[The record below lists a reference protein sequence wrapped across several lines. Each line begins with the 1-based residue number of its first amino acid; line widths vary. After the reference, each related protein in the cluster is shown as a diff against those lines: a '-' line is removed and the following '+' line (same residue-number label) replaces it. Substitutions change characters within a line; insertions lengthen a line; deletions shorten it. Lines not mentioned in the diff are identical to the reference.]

1 MVHKAKAIPFA
12 SEAGKQVSQ
21 DQVLEEINKAKQYLE
36 ANKDVIGERVY
47 DAMDGFSRT
56 ALQFLNTK
64 GAQGWAAAAQ
74 DATGNALWAGAEAE
88 AVEAALPAAIVQA
101 GGGPQ
106 IPGIRLGTNSSLITK
121 PLPEDLSLDKAY
133 YAARDYLAAIDE
145 KNREIAQ
152 TIGPVAFIN
161 EMEQDP
167 RVGPFP
173 PYLPVPL
180 IFPSRLILPMLN
192 TVLET
197 CRILVSVYPFRSD
210 ILRQILS
217 LVLAVFDVS
226 RGNWRDGVLSLFG
239 LFSTN
244 MMLVGM
250 VGKTARWVYN
260 FISPDLQ
267 DQLEDDLYK
276 SAKSMFVGFWLWLLS
291 IAAPDFV
298 RNQINELMETANSA
312 IQAAKDKIEP
322 IQQKAIASGQQM
334 GLKVSF
340 PKFPLERLPSLDDI
354 QNFQSLLHRPEIL
367 CSAEFQAVLQ
377 PALAIPPVRLLLELL
392 NFPTQEQ
399 DKAKLCAGR
408 PSSVGEAL
416 TQSLTPVVTPQ
427 KVGGTR
433 RRRQRSVSRRRKR
446 QNLRA

>member
-1 MVHKAKAIPFA
+1 MVHKAKVIPFM

-21 DQVLEEINKAKQYLE
+21 DQVLEEINKAKQFLE

-47 DAMDGFSRT
+47 EAMDGFSRT

-74 DATGNALWAGAEAE
+74 DSTGNALWAGAEAE

-106 IPGIRLGTNSSLITK
+106 IPGIRIGAESSLITK
-121 PLPEDLSLDKAY
+121 PIPADLSLDQAY

-145 KNREIAQ
+145 KNREIAA

-161 EMEQDP
+161 GMEQDP
-167 RVGPFP
+167 RLGPFP
-173 PYLPVPL
+173 PYLPTPL

-197 CRILVSVYPFRSD
+197 CRILVSVFPFRSD
-210 ILRQILS
+210 ILRQIMS
-217 LVLAVFDVS
+217 IVLAILDVS

-244 MMLVGM
+244 MMLIGM

-276 SAKSMFVGFWLWLLS
+276 STKSMFVGFWLWLLS
-291 IAAPDFV
+291 VAAPDFV
-298 RNQINELMETANSA
+298 RDQINALMETANKA
-312 IQAAKDKIEP
+312 IQAAQNQIVP
-322 IQQKAIASGQQM
+322 IQQKAIASGKQM

-340 PKFPLERLPSLDDI
+340 PKFPLEKLPSLDDI
-354 QNFQSLLHRPEIL
+354 QNFQALLHRPEIL

-377 PALAIPPVRLLLELL
+377 PALAMPPVRLLLELM

-408 PSSVGEAL
+408 PASVGEAL

-427 KVGGTR
+427 KAGTR
-433 RRRQRSVSRRRKR
+433 RRRQKPTSRRHKR
-446 QNLRA
+446 

>member
-1 MVHKAKAIPFA
+1 MVHKAKTIPFM

-21 DQVLEEINKAKQYLE
+21 DQVLEEINKAKQFLD
-36 ANKDVIGERVY
+36 ANKDVLGERVY

-56 ALQFLNTK
+56 ALQFLNAK
-64 GAQGWAAAAQ
+64 GAQGWAAATK
-74 DATGNALWAGAEAE
+74 DATGNALWAGTEAE

-106 IPGIRLGTNSSLITK
+106 IPGIRLGEGSSLITK
-121 PLPEDLSLDKAY
+121 PLPTDISLDQAY

-145 KNREIAQ
+145 KNREIAA

-161 EMEQDP
+161 GMEQDP
-167 RVGPFP
+167 RLGPFP

-192 TVLET
+192 TILET
-197 CRILVSVYPFRSD
+197 CRILVSVFPFRSD
-210 ILRQILS
+210 LLRQIMS
-217 LVLAVFDVS
+217 IVLAILDVS
-226 RGNWRDGVLSLFG
+226 RGQWRDGVLSLFG

-276 SAKSMFVGFWLWLLS
+276 STKSMFVGFWLWLLS
-291 IAAPDFV
+291 VAAPDFV
-298 RNQINELMETANSA
+298 RNQINALMLTANQA
-312 IQAAKDKIEP
+312 IQAAQDKIVP

-340 PKFPLERLPSLDDI
+340 PKFPLEKLPSLDDI

-377 PALAIPPVRLLLELL
+377 PALAIPPVRLFLELL

-408 PSSVGEAL
+408 PASVGEAL
-416 TQSLTPVVTPQ
+416 VQSLTPVVTQ
-427 KVGGTR
+427 EKVGGTR
-433 RRRQRSVSRRRKR
+433 RKRQRSVSRIRRHKNR
-446 QNLRA
+446 RG

>member
-1 MVHKAKAIPFA
+1 MVNKAKATQFM
-12 SEAGKQVSQ
+12 SEVGKQVSQ
-21 DQVLEEINKAKQYLE
+21 DQVLEEINKAKTYLE
-36 ANKDVIGERVY
+36 ANKDILGERIY

-56 ALQFLNTK
+56 ALQFLNAN

-74 DATGNALWAGAEAE
+74 DATGNALWAEEGAET
-88 AVEAALPAAIVQA
+88 VEAALPAAVLA

-106 IPGIRLGTNSSLITK
+106 IPGIRLGANSSLITK
-121 PLPEDLSLDKAY
+121 PIPEDISLDKAY
-133 YAARDYLAAIDE
+133 YAARDYLASIDE

-161 EMEQDP
+161 GMEQDP
-167 RVGPFP
+167 RLGPFP
-173 PYLPVPL
+173 PYLPAPI

-192 TVLET
+192 TILET
-197 CRILVSVYPFRSD
+197 CRILVSVFPFRSD

-217 LVLAVFDVS
+217 LVLAIFDIS

-244 MMLVGM
+244 MMLLGM

-276 SAKSMFVGFWLWLLS
+276 STKSMFVGFWLWLLS

-298 RNQINELMETANSA
+298 RNQINELMETANKA
-312 IQAAKDKIEP
+312 IEAAKDKLEP
-322 IQQKAIASGQQM
+322 IQQKAIASGKQM
-334 GLKVSF
+334 GLTVTF
-340 PKFPLERLPSLDDI
+340 PKFPLEKLPSLDDI

-377 PALAIPPVRLLLELL
+377 PALEIPPVRLLLELM
-392 NFPTQEQ
+392 NFPTQQE

-427 KVGGTR
+427 KAGT
-433 RRRQRSVSRRRKR
+433 RRKR
-446 QNLRA
+446 QKPTSRRHRR

>member
-1 MVHKAKAIPFA
+1 MVHKAKAIQFT
-12 SEAGKQVSQ
+12 SEAGKHISQ
-21 DQVLEEINKAKQYLE
+21 DQVLEEINKAKQFLN

-47 DAMDGFSRT
+47 NAMDGFSRT
-56 ALQFLNTK
+56 ALQFMNTK
-64 GAQGWAAAAQ
+64 GAQGWAAATK
-74 DATGNALWAGAEAE
+74 DATGNSLWAGAEAE
-88 AVEAALPAAIVQA
+88 AVEAALPAAIIQA

-106 IPGIRLGTNSSLITK
+106 IPGIRLGEGSSFITK
-121 PLPEDLSLDKAY
+121 PPSVDISLDQAY

-145 KNREIAQ
+145 KNREIAA

-161 EMEQDP
+161 GIEQDA
-167 RVGPFP
+167 RIGPFL

-192 TVLET
+192 TILET
-197 CRILVSVYPFRSD
+197 CRILVSVFPFRSD
-210 ILRQILS
+210 ILRQIMS
-217 LVLAVFDVS
+217 IVIAIFDVS
-226 RGNWRDGVLSLFG
+226 RGQWRDGVLSLFG

-244 MMLVGM
+244 MMVIGM

-267 DQLEDDLYK
+267 NQLEDDIYK
-276 SAKSMFVGFWLWLLS
+276 SGKSMFVGFWLWLLS
-291 IAAPDFV
+291 VSAPDFV
-298 RNQINELMETANSA
+298 RNQINDIMETANQA
-312 IQAAKDKIEP
+312 IQSAEDKIAP
-322 IQQKAIASGQQM
+322 IQQKAITAGQQM

-340 PKFPLERLPSLDDI
+340 PKFPLEKLPSLDDI
-354 QNFQSLLHRPEIL
+354 QNFQSLLHRPEII

-416 TQSLTPVVTPQ
+416 TQSLIPVVSPQ
-427 KVGGTR
+427 KAGSR
-433 RRRQRSVSRRRKR
+433 RRRQRPISRRRKQ
-446 QNLRA
+446 QNRRV